1 LKEKL
6 VQFFSINNRIFKLKI
21 TFVFVFIL
29 VLSNVFGYDSKKN
42 AQYVAVFN
50 NIEDK
55 VGEEAQTDASYVIQ
69 LASNIEN
76 SNDILDE
83 INKEQE
89 GLEALQMAQEEI
101 KPKPEDAMNTFA
113 AGKDFTVKAEEAY
126 TFGRAEGKKYAFL
139 TFDDGPSANIT
150 PRVLETLKQNGVKA
164 TFCVIGTCVQENPKL
179 LKKELEEGHAIVNH
193 TYSHDYNKI
202 YPNKTINVEVFTAEM
217 EKNQELVNK
226 AADTLMNMRVI
237 RFPAG
242 SFESWKNPMKKLLV
256 DSGRFYIDW
265 NVENGDGLKANISIE
280 EQLENIKTQVS
291 WAEGAKKNIVVLMHD
306 APAKRTTADAL
317 PQIIQYIKS
326 KGYEFR
332 TLK

>member
-6 VQFFSINNRIFKLKI
+6 LQFFSSNNRIFKIKI
-21 TFVFVFIL
+21 TFVFVLIL
-29 VLSNVFGYDSKKN
+29 VLSNIIGYDCDKN
-42 AQYVAVFN
+42 TQYIAVFN
-50 NIEDK
+50 NIGEN
-55 VGEEAQTDASYVIQ
+55 VGEEVQTDASYVIQ

-76 SNDILDE
+76 SNDVLEE
-83 INKEQE
+83 IKKDQA
-89 GLEALQMAQEEI
+89 GFEALLTAQEEV
-101 KPKPEDAMNTFA
+101 KPKPEEAINTFA
-113 AGKDFTVKAEEAY
+113 SGKDFTVKAEEAY

-150 PRVLETLKQNGVKA
+150 PRVLETLKQNAVKA
-164 TFCVIGTCVQENPKL
+164 TFFLVGRSVEENPKL
-179 LKKELEEGHAIVNH
+179 VKRELEEGHAIANH
-193 TYSHDYNKI
+193 TYSHDYSKI
-202 YPNKTINVEVFTAEM
+202 YPNKTVNVEVFSAEM

-242 SFESWKNPMKKLLV
+242 SFESYKNPMKKQLI

-265 NVENGDGLKANISIE
+265 NVENGDGLKANISVE
-280 EQLENIKTQVS
+280 EQMENIKTQVS
-291 WAEGAKKNIVVLMHD
+291 WAESAKKNIVVLMHD
-306 APAKRTTADAL
+306 APAKKTSADAL

>member
-1 LKEKL
+1 M
-6 VQFFSINNRIFKLKI
+6 QFFSSNNRIFKIKI
-21 TFVFVFIL
+21 TIVFVLIL
-29 VLSNVFGYDSKKN
+29 VLSNIVGYDCDKN
-42 AQYVAVFN
+42 TQYVAVFN
-50 NIEDK
+50 NIEEK
-55 VGEEAQTDASYVIQ
+55 VAEEVQTDTSYVIQ

-76 SNDILDE
+76 SNVILEE
-83 INKEQE
+83 INKEQA
-89 GLEALQMAQEEI
+89 GFEALLTAQEEI
-101 KPKPEDAMNTFA
+101 KPKPEDAINTFA

-150 PRVLETLKQNGVKA
+150 PRVLDTLKQNAVKA
-164 TFCVIGTCVQENPKL
+164 TFFVLGRSIEENPKL
-179 LKKELEEGHAIVNH
+179 LKKELEEGHAIANH
-193 TYSHDYNKI
+193 TYSHEYSKI
-202 YPNKTINVEVFTAEM
+202 YPNKQVNVEMFSAEM
-217 EKNQELVNK
+217 EKNQQLVDK
-226 AADTLMNMRVI
+226 AADTLMNMRVV

-242 SFESWKNPMKKLLV
+242 SFESYKNPMKKQLI

-280 EQLENIKTQVS
+280 EQMENIKTQIS

-317 PQIIQYIKS
+317 PEIIQYIKS